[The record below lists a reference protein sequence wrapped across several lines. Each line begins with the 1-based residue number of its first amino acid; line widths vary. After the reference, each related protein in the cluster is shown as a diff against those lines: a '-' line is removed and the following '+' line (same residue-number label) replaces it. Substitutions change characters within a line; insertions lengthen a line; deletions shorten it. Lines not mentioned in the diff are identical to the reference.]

1 MENYCKAIGLMHTFT
16 GVPIFKIRYCIG
28 IVRILQRGILINNRL
43 ADLVTCTWYLQLE
56 LPFGVKAYL
65 MLVEVIIGNIRR
77 GYHLNHIA
85 VSIPWN
91 CVSSFDLSS
100 SIYFRRR
107 SITTQQT
114 SLRYFNHKAIEN
126 RMHFK
131 LLQFK

>member
-65 MLVEVIIGNIRR
+65 MLVDVIIGTIHR
-77 GYHLNHIA
+77 GYHLNHNA

-91 CVSSFDLSS
+91 CVSSFDLFS